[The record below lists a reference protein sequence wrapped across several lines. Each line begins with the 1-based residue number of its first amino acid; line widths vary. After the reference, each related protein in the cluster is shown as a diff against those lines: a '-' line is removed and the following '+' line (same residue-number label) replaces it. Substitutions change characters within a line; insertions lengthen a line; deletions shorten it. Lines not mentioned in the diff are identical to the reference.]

1 MDWSQF
7 SNLPQGGLLSSQAFA
22 PLAMYRAF
30 RSGMPFNMP
39 RPSPIPQYLPPPLP
53 NWHYAPPTPAGGRAL
68 SINDLLRGIPPPTPA
83 PAGGRAPSINDLLRG
98 ISQPTPT
105 GGGLLD
111 APSTSGDFSAASN
124 G

>member
-7 SNLPQGGLLSSQAFA
+7 FNLPQGGLLSSQAFA

-53 NWHYAPPTPAGGRAL
+53 NWHYAPPPPAPARGGILDIL
-68 SINDLLRGIPPPTPA
+68 STDWHHAPPTPA
-83 PAGGRAPSINDLLRG
+83 PAGGG
-98 ISQPTPT
+98 I
-105 GGGLLD
+105 LNAL
-111 APSTSGDFSAASN
+111 STGDFSAVSN